1 MNKGHLWE
9 ETDMQWLT
17 ILLIGV
23 AANIDNLGIG
33 FSFGLKLKRIPFL
46 QNLLI
51 GIISMLLAYISMA
64 AGSLFSNYFSQAIAN
79 IAGGSLIL
87 ALGLWIIFSSL
98 PLIKNNAHFQ
108 KTAWLTRLPKLDK
121 TKNTTWKETVF
132 LGFVLGIN
140 CLAIGFGAGFTGV
153 SPLLASISIGAFS
166 IISISFGVLLGNSIG
181 NTLIGR
187 YSTIFS
193 GLLLIIIGIYEIII

>member
-87 ALGLWIIFSSL
+87 TLGLWIIFSSL

-108 KTAWLTRLPKLDK
+108 KIGGLDHEE
-121 TKNTTWKETVF
+121 NE
-132 LGFVLGIN
+132 
-140 CLAIGFGAGFTGV
+140 C
-153 SPLLASISIGAFS
+153 
-166 IISISFGVLLGNSIG
+166 
-181 NTLIGR
+181 
-187 YSTIFS
+187 
-193 GLLLIIIGIYEIII
+193 